1 MTGQIRIILI
11 VFCFLG
17 ILASDSF
24 AIASQDGPKIGDVP
38 PPLTLTKTL
47 QGSPAVELSWNNLK
61 GKVVV
66 LEFWATW
73 CGPCVQ
79 SIPHLNDLAE
89 QFKNKPVVFISVTS
103 ENEEVVRLFL
113 KNHPMKTFVGLD
125 DYQVLNK
132 AFRVQGIPHVVI
144 VDANGHIAAIT
155 HPADVKPENLD
166 EVLAGKKSSLPEP
179 AVYTIDKF
187 SDEAVPNQAPA
198 LFELSVRE
206 HKMPPKIQGPIC
218 MWSTDTNRRDING
231 KIATIESAINYV
243 FNKTSSRTFIKCKVP
258 EGYYDFALRAPS
270 GHSNELQNEFIAVL
284 RTTFGIEVKQF
295 TKEMDVYV
303 LTQINTNAPGL
314 KRVETPGGGG
324 GGMRGGF
331 RSTCTKMK
339 GVADDLEAALGKP
352 VFDETGLE
360 GFFAVDMKWKLSE
373 GEQLRMATD
382 QKVWKAIEADPNG
395 DWISTLPKE
404 LREGK
409 ALENDQRLKT
419 ELAKPEA
426 QQFRPD
432 PDAVIAAARE
442 RLGLNLTLVQRP
454 VQILEVSEVHH
465 ITDTTFHSQVP

>member
-1 MTGQIRIILI
+1 MTWQIRIIFI

-17 ILASDSF
+17 IFASDSF

-38 PPLTLTKTL
+38 PPLTLTKTV
-47 QGSPAVELSWNNLK
+47 QGSPAVELNWDKLK
-61 GKVVV
+61 GRVVV

-113 KNHPMKTFVGLD
+113 KNHPMKTWVGLD

-132 AFRVQGIPHVVI
+132 AFRVQGIPHLVI

-155 HPADVKPENLD
+155 PPAGVKAANLE
-166 EVLAGKKSSLPEP
+166 EVLAGKKCSLPEP
-179 AVYTIDKF
+179 EVYTVDKF
-187 SDEAVPNQAPA
+187 SSEFVSNEAPA
-198 LFELSVRE
+198 LYEIAIRE
-206 HKMPPKIQGPIC
+206 HPMPAQIRGPIC
-218 MWSTDTNRRDING
+218 TWSTDANGFEG
-231 KIATIESAINYV
+231 KIATVESALGAV
-243 FNKTSSRTFIKCKVP
+243 FDKSADRMVIDCKLP
-258 EGYYDFALRAPS
+258 EGYYDFKLRAPP
-270 GHSNELQNEFIAVL
+270 GHSKELPNAFIDAL
-284 RTTFGIEVKQF
+284 RTTFHLEGRQF
-295 TKEMDVYV
+295 TKAMPVYI
-303 LTQINTNAPGL
+303 LTQINSNAPGL
-314 KRVETPGGGG
+314 KKVETPGGG

-331 RSTCTKMK
+331 RSTGTKMK
-339 GVADDLEAALGKP
+339 GVADDLEGALGKP
-352 VFDETGLE
+352 VLDETGLG

-373 GEQLRMATD
+373 GEQLRVATD
-382 QKVWKAIEADPNG
+382 HKVWQAIEADPNG

-409 ALENDQRLKT
+409 ALENDRRLKT

-442 RLGLNLTLVQRP
+442 RLGLDLTLVQRP
-454 VQILEVSEVHH
+454 VEILEVGEA
-465 ITDTTFHSQVP
+465 SQY

>member
-1 MTGQIRIILI
+1 MKRQIRINFI

-17 ILASDSF
+17 LFASDSF
-24 AIASQDGPKIGDVP
+24 AVASQDGPKIGDFP
-38 PPLTLTKTL
+38 PPLTLAKTL
-47 QGSPAVELSWNNLK
+47 QGSPAVELSWNKLK

-79 SIPHLNDLAE
+79 SIPHLNELAE

-132 AFRVQGIPHVVI
+132 AFRVQGIPQVVI
-144 VDANGHIAAIT
+144 VDADGHIAAIT
-155 HPADVKPENLD
+155 HPASVKPENLD
-166 EVLAGKKSSLPEP
+166 EVLAGKKCSLPEP
-179 AVYTIDKF
+179 EVYTVDKF
-187 SDEAVPNQAPA
+187 APQVVPNEAPA
-198 LFELSVRE
+198 LFEISIRE
-206 HKMPPKIQGPIC
+206 HQMPGQIRGPIC
-218 MWSTDTNRRDING
+218 MWSTDANGFEG
-231 KIATIESAINYV
+231 KIATVESALRTV
-243 FNKTSSRTFIKCKVP
+243 FDKSANRMVIDCKLP
-258 EGYYDFALRAPS
+258 EGYYDFKLRVPP
-270 GHSNELQNEFIAVL
+270 GHSKELPNAFIDAL
-284 RTTFGIEVKQF
+284 RTTFRLKVRQF
-295 TKEMDVYV
+295 TKEMPVYI

-314 KRVETPGGGG
+314 KRVGTPGGG

-331 RSTCTKMK
+331 RSTGTKMK
-339 GVADDLEAALGKP
+339 GVANDLEAVLGKP
-352 VFDETGLE
+352 VFDETGLD
-360 GFFAVDMKWKLSE
+360 GFYAVDMKWKLSE

-426 QQFRPD
+426 QQFQPD

-442 RLGLNLTLVQRP
+442 RLGLDLTLVQRP
-454 VQILEVSEVHH
+454 VQILEVSEA
-465 ITDTTFHSQVP
+465 SPN